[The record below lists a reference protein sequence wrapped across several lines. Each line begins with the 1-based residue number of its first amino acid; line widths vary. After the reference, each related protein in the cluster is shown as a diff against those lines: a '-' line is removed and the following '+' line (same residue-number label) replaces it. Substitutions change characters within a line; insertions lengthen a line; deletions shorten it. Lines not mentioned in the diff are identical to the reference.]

1 MYWFY
6 LNGDIL
12 LFHSS
17 KWQVQSVKRL
27 LEGEHQMLLILRL
40 IQNANVPTAIVHQLT
55 NKNQTKTVVYQN
67 FISFNMI
74 SNTQSMLCELFLS
87 STLINSFTTGCTL
100 KKKVNIVQHMEINL
114 TFDIHKCLFYL
125 TVVLRALCSR
135 SYASTHLY
143 HLYTTHINRLL
154 FVLY

>member
-1 MYWFY
+1 
-6 LNGDIL
+6 
-12 LFHSS
+12 
-17 KWQVQSVKRL
+17 
-27 LEGEHQMLLILRL
+27 MLLILRL
-40 IQNANVPTAIVHQLT
+40 IQNANVPTAIIHQLT

-74 SNTQSMLCELFLS
+74 SNTQSMLCELFIS
-87 STLINSFTTGCTL
+87 STLINSFTTECTVL
-100 KKKVNIVQHMEINL
+100 RKVNIVKHMEINL

-143 HLYTTHINRLL
+143 YLYTSHSLIIISIILI
-154 FVLY
+154 LYFPFCIFRIP